1 MSKSVFIS
9 HAAKDKKLVAAI
21 VDLLEG
27 GIGVP
32 EKEIFCSSLTGYGI
46 PTGENFV
53 TYIKTQI
60 QKPKCV
66 ILLITPSYLG
76 SNFCLA
82 ELGAAW
88 AMSHKIFPILVEPIG
103 YSDVKDVLL
112 GTQVAKI
119 DDEIKYN
126 ELRDYLLD
134 ELACEEKSNTKWDTT
149 RKVFLEKIPKLV
161 ADMSP
166 PEIVSI
172 EEHEA
177 LKERLEEQLTELT
190 NYQREIDAKNDY
202 ITKLKAAKDKEE
214 VQDLEASVELADDF
228 DALDEITNSISKY
241 KSHLSSE
248 VLKFILCE
256 HYNQPYEIDWY
267 NDKQKFS
274 DAARSNFI
282 EVEDGEAVNW
292 DNHRMKTLAKLL
304 KKIDHFE
311 DDKDDGFAQAHFDK
325 YGVPFEP
332 SNQEFWGLHYE
343 I

>member
-21 VDLLEG
+21 VDLLES

-53 TYIKTQI
+53 TYIKNQI

-66 ILLITPSYLG
+66 ILLITPSYFG

-88 AMSHKIFPILVEPIG
+88 AMSHKTFPILVEPIG

-119 DDEIKYN
+119 DDDIKYN

-134 ELACEEKSNTKWDTT
+134 AIACEKKSNTKWDTT
-149 RKVFLEKIPKLV
+149 RKVFLEKIPKLI

-166 PEIVSI
+166 LEMVST

-177 LKERLEEQLTELT
+177 LKERLEEQIAELT
-190 NYQREIDAKNDY
+190 NYQREIDKKNDY

-214 VQDLEASVELADDF
+214 VQNLEASVELVDDF
-228 DALDEITNSISKY
+228 DALDKITENISNY
-241 KSHLSSE
+241 KSYLSPA

-267 NDKQKFS
+267 NDKQEFS

-282 EVEDGEAVNW
+282 DLEDGESVNW
-292 DNHRMKTLAKLL
+292 DNHRMKKLAKLL

-311 DDKDDGFAQAHFDK
+311 DNKDDGFAQAHFDK
-325 YGVPFEP
+325 YDVPFEP
-332 SNQEFWGLHYE
+332 SNQEFWSFHY
-343 I
+343 